1 MNLFKFFNMKTLFIL
16 FVISIMFGCSTK
28 KNILYVQD
36 IDQANPTE
44 LHFETPTIQASD
56 ILKITVSTLDPS
68 AAIPYNK
75 ATANVSSATNLE
87 LMRLEGY
94 EVTKS
99 LTIEFPQLG
108 TLSVKNLTTSK
119 LASTIKQRLESEGH
133 LINPVVNVRLI
144 NAKFTVLG
152 EVTRPGTYN
161 FTETK
166 LTLLQAIGMAG
177 DLTING
183 QRKNIKLIRE
193 INQERSINHIDLTVS
208 DWMNSENY
216 YIYPNDVI
224 IIDPNTPRIKSAG
237 FVGNVGTVVTVV
249 SVLLSSII
257 LLTR

>member
-1 MNLFKFFNMKTLFIL
+1 MKTNFIL
-16 FVISIMFGCSTK
+16 TLLTYLVLMSCSTK

-36 IDQANPTE
+36 IDQTTPVE
-44 LHFETPTIQASD
+44 LNFETPTIQTGD

-75 ATANVSSATNLE
+75 ATANVSSANNLE
-87 LMRLEGY
+87 LMRLDGY

-108 TLSVKNLTTSK
+108 TLSVKNLTTSQ
-119 LASTIKQRLESEGH
+119 LANTITQRLESEGH
-133 LINPVVNVRLI
+133 LINPVVNVRLL

-166 LTLLQAIGMAG
+166 LPLLQAIGMAG

-193 INQERSINHIDLTVS
+193 INQERSIHHIDLTVS
-208 DWMNSENY
+208 DWMNSDNY

-224 IIDPNTPRIKSAG
+224 IIDPNSPRIKSAG

>member
-1 MNLFKFFNMKTLFIL
+1 MKTNFIL
-16 FVISIMFGCSTK
+16 TLLTYLVLMSCSTK

-36 IDQANPTE
+36 IDQTTPVE
-44 LHFETPTIQASD
+44 LNFETPTIQTGD

-87 LMRLEGY
+87 LMRLDGY
-94 EVTKS
+94 EVNKS

-108 TLSVKNLTTSK
+108 TLSVKNLTTSQ
-119 LASTIKQRLESEGH
+119 LANTITQRLESEGH

-144 NAKFTVLG
+144 NAKFTILG
-152 EVTRPGTYN
+152 EVANPGTYN

-193 INQERSINHIDLTVS
+193 INQERSIHHIDLTVS
-208 DWMNSENY
+208 DWMNSDNY

-224 IIDPNTPRIKSAG
+224 IIDPNSPRIKSAG

>member
-1 MNLFKFFNMKTLFIL
+1 MNIVKFFNMKTPFIL
-16 FVISIMFGCSTK
+16 FIICLTFGCSSK
-28 KNILYVQD
+28 KNIIYLQD
-36 IDQANPTE
+36 INQAKPDE
-44 LHFETPTIQASD
+44 LHFEPPTIQADD

-75 ATANVSSATNLE
+75 TTANTSSAASFE

-94 EVTKS
+94 EVTNDLK
-99 LTIEFPQLG
+99 IQFPQLG
-108 TLSVKNLTTSK
+108 TVSVKNLTTSQ
-119 LASTIKQRLESEGH
+119 LASAIKQRLESEGH

-161 FTETK
+161 FTESK

-183 QRKNIKLIRE
+183 KRNPVKLIRE
-193 INQERSINHIDLTVS
+193 INQKRSISYIDLTSS
-208 DWMNSENY
+208 DWMTSDSY
-216 YIYPNDVI
+216 YINSNDVI
-224 IIDPNTPRIKSAG
+224 IVDPNTPKVKSAG
-237 FVGNVGTVVTVV
+237 FIGNVGTTISVL
-249 SVLLSSII
+249 SVLLSAII